1 MNGKD
6 DKNQKDLDIT
16 NLFDDSEDEELNEV
30 DKEVINL
37 GFLEDEFDE

>member
-16 NLFDDSEDEELNEV
+16 NLFDDSEDEELDEI

>member
-6 DKNQKDLDIT
+6 DKDQKDLDIT

-30 DKEVINL
+30 AKEVINL

>member
-1 MNGKD
+1 MCEKD
-6 DKNQKDLDIT
+6 EKNQKDLDIT
-16 NLFDDSEDEELNEV
+16 NLFDDSEDEELDEI